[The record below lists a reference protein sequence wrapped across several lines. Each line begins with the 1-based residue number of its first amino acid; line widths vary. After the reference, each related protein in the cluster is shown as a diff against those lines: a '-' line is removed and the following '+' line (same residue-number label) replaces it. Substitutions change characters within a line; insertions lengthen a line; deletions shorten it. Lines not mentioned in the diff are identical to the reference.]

1 MRLIVFIKGRKQ
13 QSQTENNL
21 QYCLQYNKVRGCQC
35 KSSAV
40 LGCLTFCHRFLG
52 FRETKCETTSAV
64 DGWVKGVRAT

>member
-35 KSSAV
+35 ISSAV
-40 LGCLTFCHRFLG
+40 LVCLTFSHRISG

>member
-35 KSSAV
+35 KSSEV

-52 FRETKCETTSAV
+52 FRCTKS
-64 DGWVKGVRAT
+64 